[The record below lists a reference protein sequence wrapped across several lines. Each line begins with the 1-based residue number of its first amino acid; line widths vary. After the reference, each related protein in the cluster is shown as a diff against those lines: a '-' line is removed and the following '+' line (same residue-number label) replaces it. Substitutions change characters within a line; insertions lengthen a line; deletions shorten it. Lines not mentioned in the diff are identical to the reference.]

1 MSPYSLLPTPYSLNL
16 LTVQPLYHLIFRISM
31 GERKDGGGGR
41 ENIYFLREKGTGKR
55 EKGNGDE
62 GDLMGGAAAC
72 HLDRHSAL
80 PTLI

>member
-1 MSPYSLLPTPYSLNL
+1 
-16 LTVQPLYHLIFRISM
+16 M

>member
-41 ENIYFLREKGTGKR
+41 ENIYFQGTGNR
-55 EKGNGDE
+55 EQGTGNREQGNG
-62 GDLMGGAAAC
+62 GYGA
-72 HLDRHSAL
+72 
-80 PTLI
+80 I